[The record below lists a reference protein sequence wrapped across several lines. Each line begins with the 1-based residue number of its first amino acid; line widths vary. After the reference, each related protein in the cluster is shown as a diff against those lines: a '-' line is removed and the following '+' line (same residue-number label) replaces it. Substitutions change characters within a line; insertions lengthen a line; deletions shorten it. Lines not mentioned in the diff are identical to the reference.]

1 MIAWA
6 LACLGLM
13 ILPGPDMAL
22 VTRYTLSFGWRSGA
36 ATVLGIFASYFLYSI
51 AILFGL
57 LSLIDSFPIFLEVAR
72 IAGGLYLIYLAVIGL
87 RNLYFKNE
95 PEDDQTETSK
105 HRGAFKAG
113 FISNFLNAK
122 QYLFLFLLL
131 PGFLPADPKTIN
143 ILALLVILLIVSILF
158 WSVWIF
164 LLSVILKTSSKHH
177 KKIETA
183 SLIALLIVG
192 ILLLFGVV

>member
-22 VTRYTLSFGWRSGA
+22 VTRYTLTYGWKGGMT
-36 ATVLGIFASYFLYSI
+36 TVLGIFSSYALYSI

-57 LSLIDSFPIFLEVAR
+57 LSLINNFPIFLEVAR

-87 RNLYFKNE
+87 INLYFKHQEEGGVKINN
-95 PEDDQTETSK
+95 
-105 HRGAFKAG
+105 HLNAFKAG

-122 QYLFLFLLL
+122 QYLFIFLLL
-131 PGFLPADPKTIN
+131 PGFLPANPTTLN
-143 ILALLVILLIVSILF
+143 ILSLLVILLIVSIIF
-158 WSVWIF
+158 WAVWIF
-164 LLSVILKTSSKHH
+164 LLSFVLKTNSNHH
-177 KKIETA
+177 KKIEPATLA
-183 SLIALLIVG
+183 ALFIVGVLLIFG
-192 ILLLFGVV
+192 IV